1 MATPRPIQ
9 LRATG
14 SRQEERTNS
23 CTLGLQPLGSSR
35 LPPVAGL
42 AARSGP
48 KLHPQVPVQVA
59 LQPRCGGCPRFSRKP
74 LEHVLQV
81 TAKQRHPKTEQEP
94 WRKEIISDI

>member
-59 LQPRCGGCPRFSRKP
+59 P
-74 LEHVLQV
+74 LAPAPVWWPTSILPQA
-81 TAKQRHPKTEQEP
+81 TRARAA
-94 WRKEIISDI
+94 SDGKAETSKN